1 MTDSLYK
8 IWGSTLT
15 GTANAI
21 RTKKGTSGD
30 IDPANFESEILSIPS
45 GGGSNLGTL
54 NATSNGTYTP
64 ISPLDGWNE
73 VNVSVSGGI
82 SATSIDIIT
91 ELPSTLIEGAVY
103 LIPNGEQIVP
113 PLPLSIDTEMNRWA
127 VTCDLESSTA
137 RTFPYS
143 LTKAQ
148 IKSATKFYC
157 YGAKVGITAEPQSF
171 VAVPSTRGS
180 YPSTMTFTDGNSQ
193 VMPTYI
199 YKYEPATDTD
209 WVDITSTITQSD
221 WENNVVDH
229 NMLDCFYSTHSMIR
243 RSLNHIAYETEWN
256 AIDTSGRFIKQGDV
270 DEYNV
275 YFVESGVATDLGS
288 HNLKWVDEHF
298 QGVNTVEAISINEN
312 GTYIPT
318 TGIDG
323 YNKINVEVPP
333 LVKNIVECRYD
344 FTSSTPY
351 YDFVR
356 DMSISS
362 RSGYTHTEGVGL
374 TCSDDSA
381 YYPTYYALSFADCYM
396 IELELGNYSLSLS
409 NNSGCII
416 NFSMS
421 NPTNEQASICWRRDV
436 QRWSVYTPSGWVDAS
451 STYTEN
457 YFRNNKMIILYNC
470 KYDNGQIVKYS
481 NDPNYD
487 YHWFNFYDK
496 DFNPLI
502 TNYESNASLA
512 NSIIGLGGEG
522 GYSCNGMIYKSLKVY
537 KLNLDL
543 DPSEEVIR
551 PLNIYCNGTFEANG
565 STVMGYSPINVKV
578 EGGLN
583 GGIVSHYDFK
593 NEQNLNDTIRDG
605 MSAVENNSSYF
616 SMISSKGLNITN
628 KEGQLDC
635 NLSILLYEGERVDI
649 KIKFGEELPD
659 FSLSRLISFKSANGD
674 EHTLGWNDGS
684 YWIWYSDGGNLYNT
698 GVTNYDIFE
707 NSELNIQVK
716 CVGNKLN
723 FTYILPDG
731 TTVDANLQQANG
743 ANVYLGQLSYS
754 ANGFRNLIVEDIQT
768 TYKTYNSKDVKFYD
782 YDGTVVYEYYPSEFM
797 SLSSMPSQPT
807 HTGMTP
813 DGWNWTLSD
822 AKSYVQNHG
831 KIDIGATYTW
841 SSSSTE
847 IDIRL
852 DNGRLSP
859 YLVLGIDGTV
869 TIDWGDSSATES
881 ITGSNTNTFIRT
893 QHVYPQAGEYTIII
907 TPDTGT
913 TYHVGNGNNKLLMK
927 NASGNLNSEDYVYVH
942 SVINI
947 RLGEGII
954 IGGECFRT
962 YRNLKS
968 ILFHD
973 VPTLTSNCFRDCDA
987 LEYLC
992 LPNNT
997 TTITQNAFHND
1008 CALKIIILPK
1018 EITTVNSEAFR
1029 YSFAEIV
1036 CMNNKDV
1043 AYGSDSFANM
1053 RTLNHIYIPD
1063 EQTSLSTEMFR
1074 ECFSLEEIIFSNAL
1088 TTINSACFNYCYSI
1102 NELNF
1107 PSSLDVINDT
1117 DAFGRCYGLSKVTFN
1132 KATMSKLGKNAF
1144 IYCNGLK
1151 EVNNL
1156 PEVTTYGIDIFRECY
1171 GIKELTPDSHMTS
1184 IPDGFVRGTALEE
1197 FVIPSGVTSIGNYS
1211 FYNIDTL
1218 ASVTIPNG
1226 VTSIGEYCFNGLNS
1240 LVELNIPETVTD
1252 ILRDAFENCNGL
1264 KKINLPSQLTVLNYD
1279 LFKNCHA
1286 LTEITIPS
1294 GVTQIQGE
1302 CFRYCYGLASIK
1314 FGSVNPP
1321 TLNSSNCFGG
1331 LPTDCIIYV
1340 PTGSLSD
1347 YTSAQ
1352 YYPNSSTYTYV
1363 EY

>member
-64 ISPLDGWNE
+64 TSPLDGWNE

-82 SATSIDIIT
+82 SATSIDIVT
-91 ELPSTLIEGAVY
+91 ELPSTLVEGAVY

-113 PLPLSIDTEMNRWA
+113 PLPLSIDTTMNRWA
-127 VTCDLESSTA
+127 VTCEFPGEA
-137 RTFPYS
+137 VTFPYS
-143 LTKAQ
+143 LTVPK
-148 IKSATKFYC
+148 IKSSSKYYC
-157 YGAKVGITAEPQSF
+157 FGAKAATTAEPQSF
-171 VAVPSTRGS
+171 VSVPRTRSS
-180 YPSTMTFTDGNSQ
+180 YSSTMNFADSNTVT
-193 VMPTYI
+193 MPTYI
-199 YKYEPATDTD
+199 YKYEPNVDTD
-209 WVDITSTITQSD
+209 WVDITSTITQTD

-229 NMLDCFYSTHSMIR
+229 NMLHCFYSTYTMIR
-243 RSLNHIAYETEWN
+243 QSLNQISYETAWN
-256 AIDTSGRFIKQGDV
+256 AIDTNGRIIKQGYV

-275 YFVESGVATDLGS
+275 YFVESGVATNLGS
-288 HNLKWVDEHF
+288 HDLEWVSEYF
-298 QGVNTVEAISINEN
+298 
-312 GTYIPT
+312 
-318 TGIDG
+318 
-323 YNKINVEVPP
+323 K
-333 LVKNIVECRYD
+333 
-344 FTSSTPY
+344 
-351 YDFVR
+351 
-356 DMSISS
+356 
-362 RSGYTHTEGVGL
+362 
-374 TCSDDSA
+374 
-381 YYPTYYALSFADCYM
+381 
-396 IELELGNYSLSLS
+396 
-409 NNSGCII
+409 
-416 NFSMS
+416 
-421 NPTNEQASICWRRDV
+421 AS
-436 QRWSVYTPSGWVDAS
+436 
-451 STYTEN
+451 
-457 YFRNNKMIILYNC
+457 
-470 KYDNGQIVKYS
+470 
-481 NDPNYD
+481 
-487 YHWFNFYDK
+487 
-496 DFNPLI
+496 
-502 TNYESNASLA
+502 
-512 NSIIGLGGEG
+512 
-522 GYSCNGMIYKSLKVY
+522 
-537 KLNLDL
+537 
-543 DPSEEVIR
+543 
-551 PLNIYCNGTFEANG
+551 
-565 STVMGYSPINVKV
+565 
-578 EGGLN
+578 
-583 GGIVSHYDFK
+583 
-593 NEQNLNDTIRDG
+593 
-605 MSAVENNSSYF
+605 
-616 SMISSKGLNITN
+616 
-628 KEGQLDC
+628 
-635 NLSILLYEGERVDI
+635 
-649 KIKFGEELPD
+649 
-659 FSLSRLISFKSANGD
+659 
-674 EHTLGWNDGS
+674 
-684 YWIWYSDGGNLYNT
+684 
-698 GVTNYDIFE
+698 
-707 NSELNIQVK
+707 
-716 CVGNKLN
+716 
-723 FTYILPDG
+723 
-731 TTVDANLQQANG
+731 
-743 ANVYLGQLSYS
+743 
-754 ANGFRNLIVEDIQT
+754 
-768 TYKTYNSKDVKFYD
+768 NSKDIKFYD
-782 YDGTVVYEYYPSEFM
+782 YDGTVLFKYIPLEF
-797 SLSSMPSQPT
+797 LALNSMPTPPT
-807 HTGMTP
+807 HTGMTF
-813 DGWNWTLSD
+813 DGWNWTLTD
-822 AKSYVQNHG
+822 AKDYVTNHG

-841 SSSSTE
+841 SSPSTE

-859 YLVLGIDGTV
+859 YLTLGIDGTV

-881 ITGSNTNTFIRT
+881 ITGSSTNTFIRT
-893 QHVYPQAGEYTIII
+893 QHVYPQAGEYTITI

-927 NASGNLNSEDYVYVH
+927 NASGNINNEDYVYVH
-942 SVINI
+942 SVINV

-968 ILFHD
+968 VFFHD
-973 VPTLTSNCFRDCDA
+973 VPTLTLNCFRDCDA

-997 TTITQNAFHND
+997 TTITQNAFYND
-1008 CALKIIILPK
+1008 CALKIIILQK
-1018 EITTVNSEAFR
+1018 EITTVYSEAFR

-1043 AYGSDSFANM
+1043 TYGNDSFANM

-1063 EQTSLSTEMFR
+1063 TQTALSSEMFR
-1074 ECFSLEEIIFSNAL
+1074 ECFSLEEVIFSNAL

-1240 LVELNIPETVTD
+1240 LVELNLPETVTD
-1252 ILRDAFENCNGL
+1252 ISRDAFEDCNGL
-1264 KKINLPSQLTVLNYD
+1264 KKINLPSQLTVLNSN

-1286 LTEITIPS
+1286 LTDIIIPS
-1294 GVTQIQGE
+1294 SVTQIQGE

-1314 FGSVNPP
+1314 FGSVAPP
-1321 TLNSSNCFGG
+1321 TLNNSNCFGG

-1352 YYPNSSTYTYV
+1352 YYPSSSTYTYV